1 MGLPQV
7 LRRHDGRLT
16 VVLGKHVLSFLT
28 LAMASVPDNGQAH
41 GLIFGIAADKLL
53 KCRRK

>member
-41 GLIFGIAADKLL
+41 GLIFGVAADKLL